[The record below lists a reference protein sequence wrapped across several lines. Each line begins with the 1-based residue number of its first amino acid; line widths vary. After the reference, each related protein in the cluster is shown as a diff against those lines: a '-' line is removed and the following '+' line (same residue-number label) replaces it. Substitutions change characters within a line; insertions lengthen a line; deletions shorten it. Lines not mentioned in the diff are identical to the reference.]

1 MGKYTIFKW
10 VGGKEWLWKQ
20 IKPHLISRSHEIY
33 IEPFLGA
40 GAIAFHYIKWCKKHK
55 INKKFILSDS
65 NPGLINVYVQIRD
78 HIKELIEFL
87 RFYNEWITPCKE
99 IYDFQRKLYNL
110 TPKSDL
116 QSAALFIWLLNNSF
130 RGLYRVNKRGEYNT
144 PFGTPRKHWLDE
156 PLLLRLHKLFQGVD
170 FRICSF
176 EEIPEQGLIYLDPPY
191 ENTFQ
196 QYTLNPPTNEA
207 INEFI
212 KRNNRSTIL
221 ISNSGDYKPVENS
234 KLLLHTNTIWHGYS
248 DIKREE
254 YLYISDPMI

>member
-10 VGGKEWLWKQ
+10 VGGKEWLWKH

-40 GAIAFHYIKWCKKHK
+40 GAIAFHYIKWCKKHNIK
-55 INKKFILSDS
+55 KKFILSDS
-65 NPGLINVYVQIRD
+65 NEGLINVYIQIRD
-78 HIKELIEFL
+78 RIDDLIKFL
-87 RFYNEWITPCKE
+87 RVYEEWIIPSKE
-99 IYDFQRKLYNL
+99 IYDSQRKLYNL
-110 TPKSDL
+110 TPRSSL

-144 PFGTPRKHWLDE
+144 PFGTPRKNWLDE
-156 PLLLRLHKLFQGVD
+156 GLLHRLHELFQGVD

-191 ENTFQ
+191 ENKFQ
-196 QYTLNPPTNEA
+196 QYTLNAPTNSC

-212 KRNNRSTIL
+212 NKNNKSTIL
-221 ISNSGDYKPVENS
+221 ISNSGEYKPVENS
-234 KLLLHTNTIWHGYS
+234 KLLLHITSNWQGFPNV
-248 DIKREE
+248 KRDE
-254 YLYISDPMI
+254 YLYVSDPMI